1 MAKVRLLARIMRAV
15 FNGFA
20 IGTLAAFGIY
30 ALVKA
35 LEILAGKVIIDPTG
49 SAMMV
54 FAAFFIGS
62 LGIELSKDIEATLKE
77 E

>member
-1 MAKVRLLARIMRAV
+1 MAKVRLLARIFRAV

-20 IGTLAAFGIY
+20 IGTLAAFAIY
-30 ALVKA
+30 TLVKA
-35 LEILAGKVIIDPTG
+35 LELLAGEVIIDATG

-62 LGIELSKDIEATLKE
+62 LGIELSKDIEATLE
-77 E
+77 EK

>member
-1 MAKVRLLARIMRAV
+1 MAKVRLLARIMRAT

-20 IGTLAAFGIY
+20 IGTLAAFAIY
-30 ALVKA
+30 GLTKA
-35 LEILAGKVIIDPTG
+35 LEILAGKVVVDPLG

-54 FAAFFIGS
+54 FFAFLTGS
-62 LGIELSKDIEATLKE
+62 LGIELSKDIEAKLKE